1 MNRPFH
7 LPPPVL
13 LLLPALLLAGCAEFL
28 ADERPPPTPLELQ
41 AMQSRSYDDRQ
52 YDTVFASVL
61 SVFQDLGYIVSA
73 AEKDTGLITAKSA
86 TSDDTSLFQAL
97 EGTSAMKST
106 AATAYIESIGS
117 SVRVRLTIVN
127 RRKSSSELGQVFEN
141 DRVVLDPQVYQNAF
155 ERIENAIFV
164 RESHR

>member
-1 MNRPFH
+1 MNRP
-7 LPPPVL
+7 L
-13 LLLPALLLAGCAEFL
+13 LFLLPMLLLAGCAEFL
-28 ADERPPPTPLELQ
+28 EDGRRPPPTPLELQ

-52 YDTVFASVL
+52 YETVFASVL

-73 AEKDTGLITAKSA
+73 ANKDTGLVTAESA

-106 AATAYIESIGS
+106 AATAYIEAIGS

-127 RRKSSSELGQVFEN
+127 RRKSSSELGQVSEN